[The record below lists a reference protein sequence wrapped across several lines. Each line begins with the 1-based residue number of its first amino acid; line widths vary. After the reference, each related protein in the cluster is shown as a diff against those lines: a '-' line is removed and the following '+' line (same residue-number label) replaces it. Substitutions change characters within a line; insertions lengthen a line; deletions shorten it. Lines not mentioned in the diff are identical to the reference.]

1 MLVPATMLPALLLAV
16 YCAWH
21 LLPTGAL
28 RLARGLPSVIAL
40 RGIAA
45 SAFFGFEAFFLPL
58 LLSRERGLSPLLA
71 GVALSVGALGSFSGS

>member
-45 SAFFGFEAFFLPL
+45 SAFFGFEAFFCRCYCRANAG
-58 LLSRERGLSPLLA
+58 SRRCWPA
-71 GVALSVGALGSFSGS
+71 WR